1 MNKIC
6 VSDTEEENKGFD
18 DHGVKP
24 RAWSLYRNEVI
35 LEEIYIGSIG
45 KYIMYMPYSEQ
56 LFF

>member
-35 LEEIYIGSIG
+35 LEEIIIYMLYWQFG
-45 KYIMYMPYSEQ
+45 KYMYMP
-56 LFF
+56 